1 MSSQQTGYTQQQRR
15 MMMNSDLLDEYC
27 KRELGHTI
35 WDMAFDES
43 GNYIVTFYNN
53 PMNEEEEDDDD

>member
-1 MSSQQTGYTQQQRR
+1 